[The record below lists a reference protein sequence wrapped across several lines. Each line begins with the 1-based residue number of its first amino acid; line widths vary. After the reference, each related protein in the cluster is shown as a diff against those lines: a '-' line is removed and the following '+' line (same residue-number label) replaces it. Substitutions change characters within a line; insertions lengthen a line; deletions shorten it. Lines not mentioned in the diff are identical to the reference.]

1 MKAWLARAGGKA
13 CPVCRVPINV
23 DQLQRFSIDNKPG
36 EPPQAPPKLMS
47 NSEAVPRSR
56 REIQYNFINSQI
68 MQDIQAMESYG
79 SYGSK
84 IETLIR
90 HLLYLDVVDPGTKSI
105 VFSAWA
111 DSLMSERRL
120 SYSEP
125 SPWRLTLSRSQS
137 FSTRSG
143 PTVCERHHGSVL
155 VGGLTRGLR
164 YLVSPDRPAHW

>member
-13 CPVCRVPINV
+13 CPVCRVPINI

-36 EPPQAPPKLMS
+36 EPPQAPPKIMS

-56 REIQYNFINSQI
+56 REIQYNFINPQI

-111 DSLMSERRL
+111 DSLMSERALIL
-120 SYSEP
+120 STVAME
-125 SPWRLTLSRSQS
+125 TDAIS
-137 FSTRSG
+137 FS
-143 PTVCERHHGSVL
+143 VIQHA
-155 VGGLTRGLR
+155 LR
-164 YLVSPDRPAHW
+164 ANGMRTSSWARC